1 MASLS
6 KTVINTRADIDAI
19 VGTPEH
25 AEFMDSLKGSMTR
38 KQDVQVYPENYNQPG
53 YEGPKL
59 EPIWQDV
66 EDLST
71 IERFGFTKEEL
82 TRS

>member
-1 MASLS
+1 MASS
-6 KTVINTRADIDAI
+6 VINTRADLDAI

-25 AEFMDSLKGSMTR
+25 EKFMASLKGSMTR
-38 KQDVQVYPENYNQPG
+38 KQDVQVYPDGYNQPD

-59 EPIWQDV
+59 EPIWVDV

-71 IERFGFTKEEL
+71 IERFGFSKVDFK
-82 TRS
+82 